1 VPFDAIL
8 GQEPA
13 VQTLRRALDSGR
25 VHHAYRFEGPD
36 GVGKELAAFALAEA
50 LICGPNETDGAGACR
65 RRVRTLSEQEPRVP
79 LHPDVL
85 LVQRGLYRR
94 LLSSSEATGIG
105 IEQIRRIV
113 LARVGYPPHEGRAV
127 VCIMRDA
134 DELTVQAANAL
145 LKTLEEPAPHAY
157 FVLLSSQPKRLPSTV
172 LSRTLPLRFGPLPQG
187 VVETI
192 LERHGMPTSVAAQA
206 QGSASLALRLA
217 DAEGLHAREQFVDK
231 LSEALS
237 APSLAA
243 ACTLVDLR
251 GTDRQGLREQLSYLA
266 AHFAATGRAS
276 VTTDI
281 ARTEQA
287 ARRHQA
293 VLEAVR
299 QLERNVQPAL
309 VLESMVARLRRA

>member
-1 VPFDAIL
+1 MPFDAIL

-13 VQTLRRALDSGR
+13 VQTLRQALDSGR

-50 LICGPNETDGAGACR
+50 LICGPRDSDGAAACR
-65 RRVRTLSEQEPRVP
+65 RRVHTLSEQEPQVP

-85 LVQRGLYRR
+85 LVQRGLYRK
-94 LLSSSEATGIG
+94 LLSSSELTGIG

-113 LARVGYPPHEGRAV
+113 LARMGYPPHEGRAV
-127 VCIMRDA
+127 VCIVRNA

-145 LKTLEEPAPHAY
+145 LKTLEEPAARTY

-172 LSRTLPLRFGPLPQG
+172 LSRTLPVRFGPLPEQ
-187 VVETI
+187 VIETI
-192 LERHGMPTSVAAQA
+192 LRRHGMPTSAAAQA

-217 DAEGLHAREQFVDK
+217 DAEGLLARADFVDK
-231 LSEALS
+231 VSEAMS
-237 APSLAA
+237 APSLVAA
-243 ACTLVDLR
+243 FSLVDLG
-251 GTDRQGLREQLSYLA
+251 GTDRHGLREQLAHLA
-266 AHFAATGRAS
+266 THFAAQGRAS
-276 VTTDI
+276 VTRDL
-281 ARTEQA
+281 ARAEQA

-299 QLERNVQPAL
+299 QLERNVQSAL